1 MPRNLRPSMVA
12 AAGAAAALALVL
24 AGCGG
29 GSSKS
34 SSGTTEQT
42 STEQTT
48 TEQTMTEQTRT
59 DQTTTK
65 GGVNYD
71 PATAILNKLHLQIC
85 SQSQL
90 PSTLFVDPNLGFAGA
105 RKFVTAKNCSV
116 KGPRTTIEAMTF
128 SSHAGIAAG
137 KAQIKK
143 TYPKAGVSTFRTVV
157 IGVIGPANAQ
167 QVANTITQ
175 TLGAGTSNG

>member
-1 MPRNLRPSMVA
+1 MPRGVRPAMLAPAVVA
-12 AAGAAAALALVL
+12 AVLALVL

-29 GSSKS
+29 GSDKS
-34 SSGTTEQT
+34 SSGTTQ
-42 STEQTT
+42 QTT
-48 TEQTMTEQTRT
+48 TEQTTT

-71 PATAILNKLHLQIC
+71 PATTIAKAVGLEIC
-85 SQSQL
+85 SSTQL
-90 PSTLFVDPNLGFAGA
+90 PSTTFVDPNLGFAGA
-105 RKFVTAKNCSV
+105 RKFETAKDCSK

-143 TYPKAGVSTFRTVV
+143 QYPNAGVSSFRTVV
-157 IGVIGPANAQ
+157 IGVVGPANAQ
-167 QVANTITQ
+167 QLADDITKQ
-175 TLGAGTSNG
+175 LSAGTTSG